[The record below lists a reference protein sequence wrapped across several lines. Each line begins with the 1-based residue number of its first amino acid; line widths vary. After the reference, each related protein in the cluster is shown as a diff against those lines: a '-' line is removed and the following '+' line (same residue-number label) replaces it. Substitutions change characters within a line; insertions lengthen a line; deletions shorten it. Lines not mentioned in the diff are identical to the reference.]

1 VAAAEE
7 QSAANDGKLPN
18 HFRHRLIASKPL
30 FILATLRASSLPVAW
45 MDVDLEFHQF
55 PELFQPAAPATW
67 RTARDVLLW
76 NWQANVSMFRGRR
89 LKMAS
94 GVAFFNKTEPAEALL
109 TAWAEAMAYPPNSAA
124 PDDQAMD
131 ELVNGD
137 GWIERVAWGW
147 LPAKYLRMLHRH
159 REIMPSPADCV
170 LNHDRD
176 QFPGRGNSN
185 TKPVL
190 PPRARSLPDEL

>member
-1 VAAAEE
+1 
-7 QSAANDGKLPN
+7 
-18 HFRHRLIASKPL
+18 
-30 FILATLRASSLPVAW
+30 
-45 MDVDLEFHQF
+45 
-55 PELFQPAAPATW
+55 
-67 RTARDVLLW
+67 
-76 NWQANVSMFRGRR
+76 
-89 LKMAS
+89 
-94 GVAFFNKTEPAEALL
+94 
-109 TAWAEAMAYPPNSAA
+109 MAYPPNAAA

-137 GWIERVAWGW
+137 GWIGRVAWGW

-159 REIMPSPADCV
+159 RDTMPTPADCV

-190 PPRARSLPDEL
+190 PPRARSPPDEL